1 MDGNISEGIGMLM
14 VLAAISICSLVILGI
29 TNVIDFFFTK
39 DTFETT
45 EIVVPEIKLI
55 IEDNKV
61 DTVYIYREP

>member
-45 EIVVPEIKLI
+45 GIPIRNVL
-55 IEDNKV
+55 
-61 DTVYIYREP
+61 